1 MEHKH
6 QKVMSSQP
14 SQQVHIVVKLI
25 CCKLSVRQAQFCR
38 YHPEKKCL
46 GIIDLIPP
54 QNLYEED
61 EEEAAPFSTTLSSSL
76 GLNLPNP
83 APEIDMEA
91 KNNPGKL
98 LHSIDDL

>member
-1 MEHKH
+1 MRST
-6 QKVMSSQP
+6 Q
-14 SQQVHIVVKLI
+14 
-25 CCKLSVRQAQFCR
+25 
-38 YHPEKKCL
+38 PEKYCL
-46 GIIDLIPP
+46 GTIALIPP

-91 KNNPGKL
+91 KNNPGKSFHL
-98 LHSIDDL
+98 IDDL

>member
-1 MEHKH
+1 MG
-6 QKVMSSQP
+6 
-14 SQQVHIVVKLI
+14 
-25 CCKLSVRQAQFCR
+25 
-38 YHPEKKCL
+38 
-46 GIIDLIPP
+46 GILDLIPP

-91 KNNPGKL
+91 KNNPGKF
-98 LHSIDDL
+98 LHSIDFMRKCFKNYHIRLYSISKILIIGLYF

>member
-1 MEHKH
+1 MG
-6 QKVMSSQP
+6 
-14 SQQVHIVVKLI
+14 
-25 CCKLSVRQAQFCR
+25 
-38 YHPEKKCL
+38 
-46 GIIDLIPP
+46 GILDLIPP

-91 KNNPGKL
+91 KNNPGKFL
-98 LHSIDDL
+98 QSIDFMRNERKSSKFSYQTLFNIKIS

>member
-1 MEHKH
+1 MG
-6 QKVMSSQP
+6 
-14 SQQVHIVVKLI
+14 
-25 CCKLSVRQAQFCR
+25 
-38 YHPEKKCL
+38 
-46 GIIDLIPP
+46 GILDLIPP

-91 KNNPGKL
+91 KNNPGKF
-98 LHSIDDL
+98 LHSIDFMRKCFENYHIRLYPISKILIIH

>member
-1 MEHKH
+1 MG
-6 QKVMSSQP
+6 
-14 SQQVHIVVKLI
+14 
-25 CCKLSVRQAQFCR
+25 
-38 YHPEKKCL
+38 
-46 GIIDLIPP
+46 GILDLIPP

-91 KNNPGKL
+91 KNNPGKF
-98 LHSIDDL
+98 LHSIDFMIKCFKNLSYQTLFNIKNSHNRTLLLICQSV

>member
-14 SQQVHIVVKLI
+14 SQQVLWANQILN
-25 CCKLSVRQAQFCR
+25 LTLA
-38 YHPEKKCL
+38 
-46 GIIDLIPP
+46 
-54 QNLYEED
+54 QNLYEEE

-91 KNNPGKL
+91 KNSGKPL
-98 LHSIDDL
+98 SLNFRERIYGGNQ